1 MDKCTHAHSAFTQN
15 GYEANFEIF
24 SKVYVNG
31 TQVYAVHDP
40 VLALKPADNIL
51 KATVIAN
58 ECVLECEVQRAVVC
72 QAGTRTRFFSTS
84 VQDVPVPAPTC
95 RIPEMISSGLW

>member
-24 SKVYVNG
+24 SKVDVNG
-31 TQVYAVHDP
+31 TQVYAVHEP

-58 ECVLECEVQRAVVC
+58 ECVLECEVQRAMLS
-72 QAGTRTRFFSTS
+72 ARLEHAPGFS
-84 VQDVPVPAPTC
+84 APPC
-95 RIPEMISSGLW
+95 KMSQFPHRLVGYQR